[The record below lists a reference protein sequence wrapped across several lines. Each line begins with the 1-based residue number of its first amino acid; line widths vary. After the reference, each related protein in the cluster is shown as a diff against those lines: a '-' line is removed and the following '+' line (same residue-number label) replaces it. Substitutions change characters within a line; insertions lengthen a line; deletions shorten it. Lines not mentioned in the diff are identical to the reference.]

1 MIEVRALTPDDSRAE
16 FRSGEPD
23 LDRFF
28 NRFAGQNQF
37 RHHIG
42 VTYVAVDGASII
54 GFATVAA
61 AQIDA
66 VSLPVDVTS
75 GLPRYPLPVLRL
87 ARLAVSEGA
96 KGRGVGQTLLRFVFD
111 LAATTATQIGCV
123 GILVDAKPG
132 AVAFYAKLGFEA
144 LLVTAGELGDRPVPT
159 PMFLSL
165 GTARLARCDSGGV
178 PGSVRTAD
186 ALAPLPL
193 QPPLPISEGPRPE
206 EHGQPRRNLLKS
218 G

>member
-1 MIEVRALTPDDSRAE
+1 MIDIRALTPDDNRAE
-16 FRSGEPD
+16 FRSGDAD

-42 VTYVAVDGASII
+42 VTYVAVEACTIL

-66 VSLPVDVTS
+66 VSLPADVVS
-75 GLPRYPLPVLRL
+75 GLPRYPLPILRL
-87 ARLAVSEGA
+87 ARLAVSDGA

-123 GILVDAKPG
+123 GIVVDAKVS
-132 AVAFYAKLGFEA
+132 AVAFYEKLGFRA
-144 LLVTAGELGDRPVPT
+144 LPTLAGELGDRPMPT
-159 PMFLSL
+159 SMFLAL
-165 GTARLARCDSGGV
+165 GTAQLAGLRAGG
-178 PGSVRTAD
+178 A
-186 ALAPLPL
+186 
-193 QPPLPISEGPRPE
+193 GPRGPTS
-206 EHGQPRRNLLKS
+206 L
-218 G
+218 